1 MASFFVIGLIVIFA
15 YGVTTQA
22 LIYPNRELD
31 AQLLSDVF
39 FPAFFIIGGE
49 HYTRELLMDGNNEQ
63 NYKDILFVKFKF

>member
-1 MASFFVIGLIVIFA
+1 LTIGLIVIFA

-31 AQLLSDVF
+31 AQLVSDVF

-49 HYTRELLMDGNNEQ
+49 HYTRELLMDGNN
-63 NYKDILFVKFKF
+63 